1 MGFWAAISS
10 AIFGL
15 GYCIAQLLSWVNIL
29 PHPHELF
36 WVFLPS
42 LFLAPAFLITMVCLH
57 YEAPAAGRIW
67 TALGLTFSVI
77 YCTFATLNYFTQLT
91 VVVPAQIRGTID
103 ESYVLI
109 FKQGSFL
116 FAMDCLGYF
125 FMSFSS
131 LASAMAFRKTDKR
144 LYRWLFWNGLLVV
157 IFIAAYFNPLFYF
170 IGSPWMI
177 TFTLAMIYAARF
189 FKNRDRSIPVHREG

>member
-1 MGFWAAISS
+1 MDDTRMTGFWAAILS
-10 AIFGL
+10 ALLGM
-15 GYCIAQLLSWVNIL
+15 GYCIAQLLAWLNIL

-57 YEAPAAGRIW
+57 YTAPVGMRMW
-67 TALGLTFSVI
+67 TTLGVAFGVI
-77 YCTFATLNYFTQLT
+77 YCTFATLNYFVQLT
-91 VVVPAQIRGTID
+91 VVAPALTRGKID

-125 FMSFSS
+125 FMSFSTFS
-131 LASAMAFRKTDKR
+131 GALAFRKVDRT
-144 LYRWLFWNGLLVV
+144 LYRWMLWNGLLVIV
-157 IFIAAYFNPLFYF
+157 FIAAYFNPFFYY
-170 IGSPWMI
+170 IGSPWMV
-177 TFTLAMIYAARF
+177 TFTLAMVYAARLF
-189 FKNRDRSIPVHREG
+189 RRKVF